1 MSQISYSG
9 SDSEIQREIHDKVE
23 ALSRIA
29 DIAKQDNHINILF
42 EQFLDILIEMVN
54 LDSGIVKI
62 LDPRKTFFLKSET
75 FHGISQKFLEKSS
88 GNPIGG
94 CLCSLAMAQ
103 KNIAYTSDI
112 TRDRNT
118 PCALCKSEGFKFI
131 VCIPIVCHN
140 ESIGVIQLA
149 SNKIVKTKPTDIAL
163 LECAGKIF
171 SNAMEY
177 FELTKT
183 NNNNKRK

>member
-9 SDSEIQREIHDKVE
+9 PDSEIQKEIHNKVE
-23 ALSRIA
+23 SLSRIA

-54 LDSGIVKI
+54 LDSGIVKL
-62 LDPRKTFFLKSET
+62 LDSRKTFFLKSET

-88 GNPIGG
+88 GGPIGG

-131 VCIPIVCHN
+131 VCI
-140 ESIGVIQLA
+140 
-149 SNKIVKTKPTDIAL
+149 KIMIDI
-163 LECAGKIF
+163 IIII
-171 SNAMEY
+171 
-177 FELTKT
+177 
-183 NNNNKRK
+183 